1 MIISK
6 DYLPFEQNKDMPK
19 EKNTIQKLI
28 PVVIGGVV
36 GVVIGYFGAEYFMTD
51 LKEFIA
57 SAPNLLVAILLG
69 VLAFFLVILIHE
81 LGHLAGGLLMG
92 NEFSF
97 LSVGPFK
104 IQKEDGQYN
113 FQFLKDIPALGLALS
128 LPTKVEGFKMRRLV
142 TISGGPLAS
151 LLLAIGSILLASIAA
166 PFFLKLLGGM
176 SAFIFLM
183 TAIPAKAG
191 GMLTDGMQIVMTLR
205 NDEKGKQYGDFMHLF
220 ALDQKGTLPKDYPMA
235 FMTPYEKEE
244 LEDIYD
250 IGFSQRFYHK
260 ALDEGNQENAKKYI
274 SQLEENY
281 TLYPPVF
288 HIELLAEVACYYSF
302 HQPDKER
309 FQSVIDKANGKVPKM
324 SQLFSNYYQ
333 AAIAHARGDQQQTA
347 ALLEKV
353 VASTKKD
360 GISKMYRR
368 FAKELL
374 EKE

>member
-1 MIISK
+1 LIISK

-205 NDEKGKQYGDFMHLF
+205 NDDDPL
-220 ALDQKGTLPKDYPMA
+220 
-235 FMTPYEKEE
+235 
-244 LEDIYD
+244 
-250 IGFSQRFYHK
+250 
-260 ALDEGNQENAKKYI
+260 
-274 SQLEENY
+274 
-281 TLYPPVF
+281 
-288 HIELLAEVACYYSF
+288 
-302 HQPDKER
+302 
-309 FQSVIDKANGKVPKM
+309 
-324 SQLFSNYYQ
+324 
-333 AAIAHARGDQQQTA
+333 
-347 ALLEKV
+347 
-353 VASTKKD
+353 
-360 GISKMYRR
+360 
-368 FAKELL
+368 
-374 EKE
+374 